1 MKEPNIFRGRFD
13 DSDDAPASS
22 KSGGRPFSRIF
33 QDIMSHVTEI
43 IRSEVRLARVE
54 VRDDLK
60 QVSNAGVFLVIGA
73 VFALYALGFIL
84 LGAVSALETTM
95 APWLAAVIVGVG
107 AAVVALI
114 FVQVGRTKL
123 KQASLKPD
131 KTIQSLQENV
141 TWMKKQTK

>member
-54 VRDDLK
+54 VREDLK